1 VTIPSLLRRLGWW
14 PRDRWRALELAAVL
28 VAALVLA
35 VASCSRSPGSASQ
48 QPASHAPAAAPSG
61 NAGPRVVP
69 GVPGIRRE
77 CLEAY
82 AACPMVEGLPAIS
95 ADGTL
100 VAVPDMERAGERE
113 ERPLTVRIFDAGS
126 GKALSELPVITYRD
140 YDEGADPMTAE
151 LHPATRTAVEERVVA
166 VERELARGRYR
177 PLTALG
183 TVHEQRAG
191 QEIDGLRASF
201 DGHELAV
208 VDTGTGTGQARW
220 RRAIGP
226 EDGDA
231 PVASDI
237 DCEPAPVAE
246 VSVWAS
252 REAGVVVAHVSY
264 MGSDAC
270 DSQAA
275 FLVWR

>member
-1 VTIPSLLRRLGWW
+1 MTIPSLLPRLGWW
-14 PRDRWRALELAAVL
+14 PRDRWRGIELAAL
-28 VAALVLA
+28 ILA

-48 QPASHAPAAAPSG
+48 QPASHAPAVAASG
-61 NAGPRVVP
+61 SVGPRVVP
-69 GVPGIRRE
+69 GAPHIRRE

-82 AACPMVEGLPAIS
+82 ATCPMVEGLPAIS
-95 ADGTL
+95 ADGKL

-151 LHPATRTAVEERVVA
+151 LHAATRTAVEERVVA
-166 VERELARGRYR
+166 VEHELARGRYR

-183 TVHEQRAG
+183 TVHEQRVG

-201 DGHELAV
+201 DGHELTV
-208 VDTGTGTGQARW
+208 IDTQRDTGTGQARW

-226 EDGDA
+226 ENGDA

-237 DCEPAPVAE
+237 ECEPSPVAE